1 MSSEA
6 DRDARGILF
15 IVSGPSGAGKTTL
28 SDAALR
34 AFDRLT
40 MSVSC
45 TTRAPRAGETDGV
58 DYRFVDR
65 PTFDGMVARGEMA
78 EWAEVHGNRY
88 GTPRAPIDA
97 ALAEGR
103 DMLFDIDVQGAE
115 QMRRSYPG
123 AVAVFLLPPDR
134 ATMEARL
141 RGRGTDGEEVVRR
154 RLEGAVREIA
164 RAVEYDHVIVN
175 RGRDEAIA
183 EFQQLVRDAHRLGP
197 RNLPRRSAGLD
208 EKALATFLRSFED
221 AP

>member
-1 MSSEA
+1 MSS
-6 DRDARGILF
+6 DTQGILF

-34 AFDRLT
+34 TFDRLT

-45 TTRAPRAGETDGV
+45 TTRAPRGGEKDGV
-58 DYRFVDR
+58 DYHFVDAEA
-65 PTFDGMVARGEMA
+65 FDGMVRRGEMA

-88 GTPRAPIDA
+88 GTPRAPIDR
-97 ALAEGR
+97 ALAGGR

-141 RGRGTDGEEVVRR
+141 RGRGTDGEDVVRR

-197 RNLPRRSAGLD
+197 GKMPRRRAGLD
-208 EKALATFLRSFED
+208 DAGLAAFLRSFEQEG
-221 AP
+221 

>member
-1 MSSEA
+1 MSS
-6 DRDARGILF
+6 DRPGILF

-34 AFDRLT
+34 TFDRLT

-45 TTRAPRAGETDGV
+45 TTRAPRAGERDGI
-58 DYRFVDR
+58 DYRFVSPEVFDR
-65 PTFDGMVARGEMA
+65 MVAGAEMA

-88 GTPRAPIDA
+88 GTPREPIDR
-97 ALAEGR
+97 ALAAGR

-115 QMRRSYPG
+115 QMRRTYPG

-141 RGRGTDGEEVVRR
+141 RGRGTDDEDVVRR

-183 EFQQLVRDAHRLGP
+183 EFQGLVRDAHRIGP
-197 RNLPRRSAGLD
+197 RAMPRRRAGLD
-208 EKALATFLRSFED
+208 DAGLAAFLRSFE
-221 AP
+221 ASS